1 MTRRVRKSPTDD
13 AFVPGPAFDP
23 SRTPPARVQ
32 NVNTTDLRAAVT
44 SACHV
49 MGQIFNPDDN
59 GRPYMY
65 TRIWPDGWLGFSP
78 WHGAS
83 QVSGRHLNA
92 LLAAEHAFDLPA
104 LDSVIAAHTKAAFFS
119 LSAGPLP
126 GNHRDPGGP
135 LVALHEHFIREALHG
150 LHALVRYRNSDRAYT
165 AAEAL
170 IRDVQHL
177 WGRNE
182 DWDEQAIEHT
192 YHLPMVVRP
201 TFVEGVGRAIGP
213 LVKFHETT
221 RSPEA
226 LALAQQLADH
236 ATTHAFLDDG
246 EYDAERLGAHCH
258 STTCTLS
265 GLARLAD
272 LTGDQRLLNRTRQF
286 YDHGLPTIR
295 DEVGWVRERHHRES
309 AGFHPEQG
317 EMNNVGDVIE
327 TALILGRHFGDS
339 YYQDAER
346 SLRCQLLPSQV
357 RDLSFMEEVAGGDER
372 RDLQTRLLGVF
383 GFSAVYGHLPK
394 GKSEAAP
401 SLDIVGGATAS
412 LCEAQLAIA
421 PTVNGTTHVNMLFD
435 YESDAICIESP
446 YTGPALRITPK
457 TAGDIHV
464 RIPTWADSDAMTVN
478 SQPARPLVR
487 NSRLVLSDPH
497 IGQPIEID
505 FPIPDMPV
513 QIHHEEHVID
523 AELRGDAMRAMDD
536 LGTGLAYFPRLKE

>member
-1 MTRRVRKSPTDD
+1 M
-13 AFVPGPAFDP
+13 
-23 SRTPPARVQ
+23 
-32 NVNTTDLRAAVT
+32 
-44 SACHV
+44 
-49 MGQIFNPDDN
+49 
-59 GRPYMY
+59 
-65 TRIWPDGWLGFSP
+65 
-78 WHGAS
+78 
-83 QVSGRHLNA
+83 SGRHLDA

-135 LVALHEHFIREALHG
+135 LVEVDEHSIREALHG
-150 LHALVRYRNSDRAYT
+150 LHALVRYRNSDRAHS

-170 IRDVQHL
+170 IRDVQRL

-182 DWDEQAIEHT
+182 DWDEQAIEHA
-192 YHLPMVVRP
+192 YGLPMVVRP

-213 LVKFHETT
+213 LVKFHEAT

-236 ATTHAFLDDG
+236 ATTHVFLDDG
-246 EYDAERLGAHCH
+246 EYDAERFGAHCH

-272 LTGDQRLLNRTRQF
+272 LTGDQHLLNRTRQF

-295 DEVGWVRERHHRES
+295 DEVGWVRERDHQES

-317 EMNNVGDVIE
+317 EMNNVGDIIE
-327 TALILGRHFGDS
+327 TAVILGRHFGDS

-346 SLRCQLLPSQV
+346 YLRCQLLPSQV

-412 LCEAQLAIA
+412 LCAAQLAIA
-421 PTVNGTTHVNMLFD
+421 PTINGTTHINMLFD
-435 YESDAICIESP
+435 YESDAIRIESP
-446 YTGPALRITPK
+446 YTGPALRITPT

-464 RIPTWADSDAMTVN
+464 RIPTWADTDAMTVD

-497 IGQPIEID
+497 IGQSIEIS
-505 FPIPDMPV
+505 FPLPDMPV
-513 QIHHEEHVID
+513 QIHHEEHVLD
-523 AELRGDAMRAMDD
+523 AELRGDSMRAMDD
-536 LGTGLAYFPRLKE
+536 LGAGLAYFPRLKE